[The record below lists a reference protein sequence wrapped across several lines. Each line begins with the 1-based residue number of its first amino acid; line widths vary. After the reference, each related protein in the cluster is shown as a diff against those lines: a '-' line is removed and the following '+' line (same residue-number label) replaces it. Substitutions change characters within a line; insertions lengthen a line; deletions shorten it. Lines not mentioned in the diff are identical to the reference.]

1 MSVDGLVLLSQE
13 VKEVEQRIMELVVLV
28 PDSIARLDTMRIDI
42 MIALLADTEVILA
55 LIFTVSSSC
64 TWLQYLETD
73 PTP

>member
-1 MSVDGLVLLSQE
+1 MFDGLVLLSQD

-28 PDSIARLDTMRIDI
+28 PDSIARLDTLRIDI

-64 TWLQYLETD
+64 TWLQHLETD